1 MGAGKPRSLI
11 TGSLL
16 RTLGE
21 VVPNNRTTCSEQ
33 FSELLGITGPI
44 ARNKKGKQATGS
56 RKAGGWF
63 YKRRLLVFA
72 KQAAGSPCCPQ
83 GTPLPS
89 LGCAR
94 SVRGIFPFFLE
105 DSFVVSVGLFL
116 FVPWSAAE
124 YPWER
129 TPVSAAPWFLM
140 HSILP
145 QLRGGLQVTNGD
157 LLSQKI
163 VKSNGNN
170 RRRDKRR
177 HVLIM

>member
-72 KQAAGSPCCPQ
+72 KQAAGSPSCPAE
-83 GTPLPS
+83 TPFPS
-89 LGCAR
+89 HGLDR
-94 SVRGIFPFFLE
+94 SCRRIPPLFSRGFFHLVHRIHWDYPLE
-105 DSFVVSVGLFL
+105 RGGLSV
-116 FVPWSAAE
+116 
-124 YPWER
+124 ER
-129 TPVSAAPWFLM
+129 GFRVNRFAGFHP
-140 HSILP
+140 SILP
-145 QLRGGLQVTNGD
+145 RSAVD
-157 LLSQKI
+157 C
-163 VKSNGNN
+163 
-170 RRRDKRR
+170 
-177 HVLIM
+177 